1 MEHLFVKERR
11 VGRGSSRTVYDV
23 GDGHVA
29 KVAGGSSI
37 RFERGL
43 AQNRA
48 EYTIYENAVLDSITH
63 IAPCKSIS
71 NTDEVLVMRKLIP
84 ANDYKNMTPKMRE
97 KSLELARRHKYIDG
111 IFWGARAHEIP
122 DRVEA
127 FIYKSKKELRPK
139 IRAFARSK
147 LFEDLM
153 ILIFQYGLS
162 LGDICRISS
171 WGYYRGKYVLIDY
184 GATQDVLIDYY
195 SQKLQ
200 KGIAR

>member
-1 MEHLFVKERR
+1 MEHRFTKEYT
-11 VGRGSSRTVYDV
+11 VGKGSSRTVYDI
-23 GDGHVA
+23 GGGHVA
-29 KVAGGSSI
+29 KVAQGAST
-37 RFERGL
+37 RFQRGL

-48 EYTIYENAVLDSITH
+48 EYTIYENAVLDDITH
-63 IAPCKSIS
+63 IAPCQSITT
-71 NTDEVLVMRKLIP
+71 TDEVLVMRKLTP

-97 KSLELARRHKYIDG
+97 KSLELARRHKYIDA
-111 IFWGARAHEIP
+111 IFWGAKAHEIP
-122 DRVEA
+122 NRIEA

-139 IRAFARSK
+139 IRAFVRSK
-147 LFEDLM
+147 LFRDLM
-153 ILIFQYGLS
+153 IIIYQYGLS

-195 SQKLQ
+195 NQKLQ